1 MTQIKYCPSTDKL
14 GKAVVKYF
22 RDENYQNYLDTK
34 KCVFNTGINKYINQ
48 INSTTMADEFKILDI
63 ERAKLYSELTKEQ
76 NEVLDRLVLSLL
88 DGVAFN
94 VMRALEENNATE
106 ENFKKENGIKLKV
119 DGKNIEDLEL
129 IGGTLFHEIFD
140 WYPRFSKFGQYQH

>member
-1 MTQIKYCPSTDKL
+1 MTQIEYCPSTDKL

-22 RDENYQNYLDTK
+22 RDENYQNFIDSK
-34 KCVFNTGINKYINQ
+34 EQVFSMGISEFMNK
-48 INSTTMADEFKILDI
+48 INSTTMADEFKNLLI

-94 VMRALEENNATE
+94 AMRALDENIKEET
-106 ENFKKENGIKLKV
+106 GIELKI
-119 DGKNIEDLEL
+119 DNIDTEDLKL
-129 IGGTLFHEIFD
+129 VGNGMLSGEIFD
-140 WYPRFSKFGQYQH
+140 WYPRFSKFGQCQH